1 MDRIIACLFYIYFDI
16 APAMTCNKIPSLLRG
31 AHSNF
36 MILNV
41 NWTLIDTGGQ
51 PLERVEISYTIPPS
65 GALGLSSVTNL
76 EQSSIDLNISS
87 VNIHAGV
94 YQFNITAT
102 NSVGAS
108 TVSCPSLNLGKTML
122 YIIIACTNFKKK
134 T

>member
-1 MDRIIACLFYIYFDI
+1 MSLLYFDI

-31 AHSNF
+31 ANSDY

-51 PLERVEISYTIPPS
+51 PLERVEISYTTPPS
-65 GALGLSSVTNL
+65 NALALSSRHGIVVPNL

-102 NSVGAS
+102 NYVGAS
-108 TVSCPSLNLGKTML
+108 TVSCPTLNLGKTML
-122 YIIIACTNFKKK
+122 YMI
-134 T
+134 